1 MSLLD
6 NLDPVRL
13 FGLEAPKEVPR
24 SAMREIEKGRS
35 HINGVF
41 VYYHHAGK
49 IVREN
54 ILFNGR
60 LTFYEPNGK
69 QCFYN

>member
-6 NLDPVRL
+6 TLNPVRL
-13 FGLEAPKEVPR
+13 FGLEAPEEVPR

-35 HINGVF
+35 HANGLF
-41 VYYHHAGK
+41 RYSYIASK

-54 ILFNGR
+54 TITGK

>member
-6 NLDPVRL
+6 NLNPARL

-35 HINGVF
+35 HTNGLFRYSYV
-41 VYYHHAGK
+41 AGK

-54 ILFNGR
+54 ILPGGSCV
-60 LTFYEPNGK
+60 FYEPNGR
-69 QCFYN
+69 QCFYD